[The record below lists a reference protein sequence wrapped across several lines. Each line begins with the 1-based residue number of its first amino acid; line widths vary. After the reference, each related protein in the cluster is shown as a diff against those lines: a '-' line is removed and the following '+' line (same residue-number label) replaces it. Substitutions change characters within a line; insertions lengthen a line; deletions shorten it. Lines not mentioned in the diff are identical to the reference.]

1 MGIATT
7 SYMSVARPRDMSYHF
22 LEHAHSL
29 GAGGIQISLFG
40 NEDLKKI
47 RSRAVESVNRGAEL
61 AHLSELLP

>member
-7 SYMSVARPRDMSYHF
+7 SYMTVARPRDMYRF

-29 GAGGIQISLFG
+29 GARGVQISLFG

-61 AHLSELLP
+61 AHLSELLA